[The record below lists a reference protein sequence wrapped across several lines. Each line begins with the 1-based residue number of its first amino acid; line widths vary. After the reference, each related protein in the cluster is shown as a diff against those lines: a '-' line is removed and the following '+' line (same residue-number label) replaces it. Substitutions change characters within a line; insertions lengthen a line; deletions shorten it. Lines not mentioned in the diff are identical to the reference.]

1 MLWILS
7 DFKDCEQLPR
17 DDLEL
22 VDAGVQTEDISDE
35 VDAKVTRD
43 QQTQTEEVKVE
54 EESESH
60 VKVILIECIIATSPN
75 MLACLDGEPGVQPGW
90 GGSEGW
96 LVWAAEWG
104 DEQNIWI
111 VITVKNQK
119 LL

>member
-1 MLWILS
+1 MS

-43 QQTQTEEVKVE
+43 QQTQTEEMQVE

-60 VKVILIECIIATSPN
+60 VKVIKHLIATFPN
-75 MLACLDGEPGVQPGW
+75 MLPLPCLDGEPGVQPGW
-90 GGSEGW
+90 GGCEGW
-96 LVWAAEWG
+96 FV
-104 DEQNIWI
+104 
-111 VITVKNQK
+111 
-119 LL
+119 

>member
-1 MLWILS
+1 MS

-43 QQTQTEEVKVE
+43 QQTQTEEMQVE

-60 VKVILIECIIATSPN
+60 VKVMLIECLIATFPN
-75 MLACLDGEPGVQPGW
+75 MLSCLDGEPGVQPGW
-90 GGSEGW
+90 GGCEGW
-96 LVWAAEWG
+96 FV
-104 DEQNIWI
+104 
-111 VITVKNQK
+111 
-119 LL
+119 